1 MPPVVDAESLLDR
14 AGCSERVKAHCRAV
28 RAIALTYVDP
38 KSPEA
43 RLVGTGA
50 MLHDI
55 GRGRTHSILHAQIGA
70 DICRDLGVPEELC
83 RIVERHTGAGLTPDE
98 CSLIG
103 LAPRDCM
110 PATLAERIVAH
121 ADNIACGSGECS
133 IERLLIDNAWLPRR
147 IRKRIYRLAR
157 DIELFR

>member
-14 AGCSERVKAHCRAV
+14 AGCSEHVKAHCRAV
-28 RAIALTYVDP
+28 RDIALLYVEP
-38 KSPEA
+38 RTPEA
-43 RLVGTGA
+43 DLVEAGA

-55 GRGRTHSILHAQIGA
+55 GRSLTHSIDHAQAGA
-70 DICRDLGVPEELC
+70 DLCREYGLSEEIC

-110 PATLAERIVAH
+110 PTTLPERIVAH
-121 ADNIACGSGECS
+121 ADNIACGAGECS
-133 IERLLIDNAWLPRR
+133 LERLLLENARLP
-147 IRKRIYRLAR
+147 KRIKTRICRLAQE
-157 DIELFR
+157 IELFR